1 MRKNIIIIVAT
12 TLIFL
17 WIGLLD
23 YEGKSYKKSIDTLNE
38 VITEQN
44 KIIINLQRE
53 IDGNIINVDHLIDD
67 MRNLMNVYFKV
78 PTII

>member
-12 TLIFL
+12 TFIFL

-67 MRNLMNVYFKV
+67 MRNLMDVYFKV